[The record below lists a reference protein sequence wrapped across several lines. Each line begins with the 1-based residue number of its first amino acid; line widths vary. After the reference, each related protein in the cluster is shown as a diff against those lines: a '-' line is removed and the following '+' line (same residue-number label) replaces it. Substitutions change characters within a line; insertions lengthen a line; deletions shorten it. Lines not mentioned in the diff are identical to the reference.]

1 MKMKVKF
8 KKLNPDAVIPRRV
21 HDTDAG
27 LDLTATSRTFN
38 NDGTVTYGTG
48 LAVEI
53 PIGYVG
59 YLFPRSSICRREIAL
74 TNSVGIIDA
83 GYRGEIKAKFRP
95 TQAFDDGGYCHN
107 KVVPSVYNVGDRIA
121 QLIIMPYPDILPV
134 ESAQLSPSERGTD
147 GYGSTGI

>member
-1 MKMKVKF
+1 MKVKF
-8 KKLNPDAVIPRRV
+8 KKLNPEAVIPRRA

-38 NDGTVTYGTG
+38 DDGTVTYGTG

-53 PIGYVG
+53 PFGYVG
-59 YLFPRSSICRREIAL
+59 YLFPRSSICRKDIFL
-74 TNSVGIIDA
+74 TNSVGVIDA
-83 GYRGEIKAKFRP
+83 GYRGEITAKFRP
-95 TQAFDDGGYCHN
+95 TQAFDDGGYCHS

-134 ESAQLSPSERGTD
+134 EVGELPPSDRGTH
-147 GYGSTGI
+147 GYGSTGL